1 MPAGIGPFAV
11 DRVCVLVRTSLVGGA
26 HGTAPTPREGM
37 SGAAVTERPR
47 GRYRLLMVTVA
58 GARRAR
64 ADDSTR
70 ERVVLLNQLLLA
82 AMVLFASALVLG
94 FSEVVSLS
102 SLVVGG
108 ALAIGATGAAIVVP
122 WNRVPHIVSII
133 LPIVD
138 IVAIALMREAAPSST
153 VGLLWVFPAMWIS
166 SVFGA
171 VAAVLVTVSITAI
184 FWTLV
189 AMTPT
194 QTVSTAVFVL
204 PVVIAALST
213 IMYLGSRRAAAQRDL
228 LAKQS
233 RHLQQSVDR
242 ARRQE
247 DVLTDVLDAVD
258 FGVIRIAPDGT
269 LAVTNEAHVRLQS
282 GRGARQGDSLVY
294 AADGV
299 TVLDPGMVPVA
310 RARRGETFEN
320 EVVWYG
326 DPGEE
331 RRALSVTARVLKDVD
346 ESAAGMIVV
355 SRDVTAEELALRA
368 REDLVASVSHELR
381 TPLTSIM
388 GYVEIVLDD
397 ESLSASS
404 RRNLEVAERNAS
416 RLLELVSDILTV
428 SAASRQGIG
437 LGLDP
442 QLTDLAP
449 VVRAAIEAAEPRAA
463 ERGITID
470 SRGVEET
477 VAYADSHRVRQVVD
491 NLISNAVKYN
501 HDEGH
506 VEVGAT
512 SDGLHAWIVVR
523 DDGAGISEQEVPK
536 LFERFFRSDA
546 VRKTTTHGSGL
557 GLAISREIVRAH
569 GGEIT
574 VQTRVGEGSTFIVR
588 LPASDPRGEA

>member
-1 MPAGIGPFAV
+1 
-11 DRVCVLVRTSLVGGA
+11 
-26 HGTAPTPREGM
+26 M
-37 SGAAVTERPR
+37 SS
-47 GRYRLLMVTVA
+47 VA

-64 ADDSTR
+64 AEDSTR

-82 AMVLFASALVLG
+82 AIVLFASGVAITLA
-94 FSEVVSLS
+94 EVR
-102 SLVVGG
+102 SLVPLVSGV
-108 ALAIGATGAAIVVP
+108 AIVFAVTGAAVVIP
-122 WNRVPHIVSII
+122 WNRVPHGISII

-138 IVAIALMREAAPSST
+138 IIAIALMRDAAPT
-153 VGLLWVFPAMWIS
+153 AGLGLLWVFPAMWIS
-166 SVFGA
+166 SAFGA
-171 VAAVLVTVSITAI
+171 LGAVLVAAGI
-184 FWTLV
+184 
-189 AMTPT
+189 
-194 QTVSTAVFVL
+194 TAVFWVL
-204 PVVIAALST
+204 VATDPAQQISTSVLILPIMIAALSS
-213 IMYLGSRRAAAQRDL
+213 IAFLGSRRAAAQRDL
-228 LAKQS
+228 LDKQS

-269 LAVTNEAHVRLQS
+269 LAVTNEAHVRLQR
-282 GRGARQGDSLVY
+282 GRGGPQVDATVY

-299 TVLDPGMVPVA
+299 TPLDSAEAPLS
-310 RARRGETFEN
+310 RARRGEAFEN
-320 EVVWYG
+320 EIVWYG

-331 RRALSVTARVLKDVD
+331 RRALSVTARRLRDVD
-346 ESAAGMIVV
+346 GSPAGTIVV

-388 GYVEIVLDD
+388 GYVELVLDD
-397 ESLSASS
+397 ERLSPSS
-404 RRNLEVAERNAS
+404 RRNLEVAERNAG

-437 LGLDP
+437 LSFDP
-442 QLTDLAP
+442 EMTDLEP
-449 VVRAAIEAAEPRAA
+449 VVRAAIEAAQPRAT
-463 ERGITID
+463 ERRITID
-470 SRGVEET
+470 ASGVEET
-477 VAYADSHRVRQVVD
+477 IAYADPHRIRQVLD

-501 HDEGH
+501 HDDGH

-523 DDGAGISEQEVPK
+523 DDGAGIAEQEVPR
-536 LFERFFRSDA
+536 LFERFFRADA

-574 VQTRVGEGSTFIVR
+574 VQTRIGEGSTFVVR
-588 LPASDPRGEA
+588 LPATDPRGES